1 MATENIY
8 GYKGDLIIPDPIKK
22 LSSDN
27 SNSQTNT
34 ETNTNTQ
41 TGNMFGYSGDLK
53 LPEEFTDSYAPSNL
67 EKFRYGV
74 ALETNTIEI

>member
-34 ETNTNTQ
+34 ETNTNIAKIMNFQ
-41 TGNMFGYSGDLK
+41 SFVRLSN
-53 LPEEFTDSYAPSNL
+53 EFDIVY
-67 EKFRYGV
+67 
-74 ALETNTIEI
+74 